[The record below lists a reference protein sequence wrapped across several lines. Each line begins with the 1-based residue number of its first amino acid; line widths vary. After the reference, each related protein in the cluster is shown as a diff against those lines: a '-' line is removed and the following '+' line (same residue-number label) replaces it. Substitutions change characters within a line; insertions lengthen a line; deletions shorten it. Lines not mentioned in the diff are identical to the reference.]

1 MMSFLAAHFGTIA
14 VLAVLIAVVALI
26 IRSIVNDHK
35 SGKGCADCHAACG
48 GCAHAASCSAAG
60 KQM

>member
-1 MMSFLAAHFGTIA
+1 MTFLTAHLGTIA

-35 SGKGCADCHAACG
+35 SGRGCADCHTACG
-48 GCAHAASCSAAG
+48 GCAHAASCNVAG